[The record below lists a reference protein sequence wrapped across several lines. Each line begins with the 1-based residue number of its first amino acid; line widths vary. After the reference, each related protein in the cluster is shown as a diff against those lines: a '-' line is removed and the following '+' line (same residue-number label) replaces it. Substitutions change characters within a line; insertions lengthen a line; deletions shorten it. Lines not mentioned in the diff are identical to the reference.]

1 MEVRYIKLD
10 APNME
15 NRTISGVAVPYNS
28 PSQLLTDR
36 ARPYREEFRMGAF
49 PHIGDNVALY
59 VQHDHRSLPLART
72 GAGTLRFTESERGL
86 MFEADLPE
94 SRPDILEAVERGD
107 IAGVSIGFS
116 PIKDEWNHR
125 NNKLPSSRTI
135 LSAHL
140 YELSLVANPAYP
152 HATISQKEKTNG

>member
-1 MEVRYIKLD
+1 MEYRYLKLEET
-10 APNME
+10 NVE
-15 NRTISGVAVPYNS
+15 SRTIRGVAVPYNS

-49 PHIGDNVALY
+49 PHIGENVAMY

-116 PIKDEWNHR
+116 PIKDEWKHR
-125 NNKLPSSRTI
+125 SDKIPSSRTI

-152 HATISQKEKTNG
+152 HATISQKEKING